1 MSPELPSSYI
11 VGYVRVSKAEQGLGW
26 SPSNQEAAIRRF
38 AEQNHF
44 QVVGIF
50 SDIGRSG
57 GSLRNR
63 RGLLNVL
70 QTVKQG
76 GIGAV
81 VAWREDRLGRR
92 MRDGFAVSREV
103 HAAGTHIITLEP
115 FLHDPGPTQ
124 ATSDSRLLRPLLQ
137 IQAQEELETIRRR
150 VVPGLTAA
158 ARRGRR
164 GGHVPFGYRRLDID
178 TLIVHDAEAAII
190 RRCFTAVVGGASVSA
205 LVGVLAGEGVR
216 HADGRPLTF
225 DLIQGFLHN
234 TFVCGTM
241 SYRLPAGAEGD
252 GHVIEHTGHHAA
264 IIDHALFARVAEV
277 LAQRR
282 ERRIR
287 DMKLAAQQ
295 RAATTTATTVLPNPT
310 SQLPTRLLDV
320 EAAITGPARA
330 AHGIVPPGVARCGHC
345 GTTMYATLQTCGA
358 RNHRRREPVYLC
370 HRHKR
375 EGKAMC
381 PQPPAWTVD
390 IDVDVSR
397 RLQRAIDAGQF
408 NHLLLPTLPPDLG
421 DLDARIND
429 TTAARERLQQAL
441 DLGADSTAL
450 RERLR
455 TLTEEGERLV
465 QERARRAQTL
475 RLPRGPR
482 LDVLRDFSGSWPA
495 CDAPT
500 RRDLVGWLVASVR
513 IHAKAVVAMQFNTL
527 PSHSEAG

>member
-1 MSPELPSSYI
+1 MSPDLPSSYI

-26 SPSNQEAAIRRF
+26 SPANQESAIRRF
-38 AEQNHF
+38 ADQHHLK
-44 QVVGIF
+44 VVGVF
-50 SDIGRSG
+50 ADIGRSG

-103 HAAGTHIITLEP
+103 HAAGAHIITLEP
-115 FLHDPGPTQ
+115 FLHDPGPTH

-164 GGHVPFGYRRLDID
+164 GGHIPFGYRRLDAD
-178 TLIVHDAEAAII
+178 TLIVHEVEAAII
-190 RRCFTAVVGGASVSA
+190 RRCFTAVANGTSVSA
-205 LVGVLAGEGVR
+205 LVGILAAEGVR
-216 HADGRPLTF
+216 HEDGRSLTF

-234 TFVCGTM
+234 PFVCGTLT
-241 SYRLPAGAEGD
+241 YRLPTGADGGGD
-252 GHVIEHTGHHAA
+252 VITHAGHHAA
-264 IIDHALFARVAEV
+264 IIDHALFARVADV

-282 ERRIR
+282 KRRIR
-287 DMKLAAQQ
+287 NVELAAQQ
-295 RAATTTATTVLPNPT
+295 RAATTPAPTVVPSPT
-310 SQLPTRLLDV
+310 SLLPTRLLDV

-375 EGKAMC
+375 EGMAMC

-390 IDVDVSR
+390 IDEAVSR
-397 RLQRAIDAGQF
+397 RLQRAIDGGQF
-408 NHLLLPTLPPDLG
+408 RHLLLPTLPPDLG
-421 DLDARIND
+421 DLDARISAAA
-429 TTAARERLQQAL
+429 TACERLQQAL
-441 DLGADSTAL
+441 ALGADSAAL
-450 RERLR
+450 RERLS
-455 TLTEEGERLV
+455 TLTEERERLV

-482 LDVLRDFSGSWPA
+482 LDVLRDFAGVWPT
-495 CDAPT
+495 CDAT
-500 RRDLVGWLVASVR
+500 TKRDLVGWLVASVR
-513 IHAKAVVAMQFNTL
+513 IHAKSVVAMQFNTL
-527 PSHSEAG
+527 PAQSEAG